1 MLSTLATSRTNN
13 TISGFGHV
21 ASFAEKTTAQ
31 VDGYQLAFI
40 TGAFLMLA
48 AGVVVL
54 GLLRKADVA
63 TIDAEETVSVPV

>member
-1 MLSTLATSRTNN
+1 
-13 TISGFGHV
+13 
-21 ASFAEKTTAQ
+21 
-31 VDGYQLAFI
+31 
-40 TGAFLMLA
+40 MLA